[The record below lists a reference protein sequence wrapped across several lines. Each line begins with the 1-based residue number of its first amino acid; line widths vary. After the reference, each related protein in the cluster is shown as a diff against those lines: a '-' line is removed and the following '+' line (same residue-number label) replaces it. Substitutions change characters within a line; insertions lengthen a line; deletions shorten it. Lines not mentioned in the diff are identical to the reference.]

1 MIRINLLPFRAAR
14 RTENIKRQVS
24 LFVLSL
30 ILVFVVVIFL
40 SINMNVKIKKLTG
53 ELDKAKQ
60 DLELVKKDAKKVV
73 AMKKE
78 LDTLQKKTE
87 VMEMLDTNR
96 KGPVNLLDAMTELV
110 VPNRMWFKSL
120 DASGRTVVINGI
132 SLDNKTTADFMS
144 RLEGSQLF
152 SKVTLQSVR
161 ASTNKLKQFG
171 ITCTKAPPQ
180 KTGGK

>member
-30 ILVFVVVIFL
+30 VLVVVVVIFMG
-40 SINMNVKIKKLTG
+40 ITMNGKIKTLTG
-53 ELDKAKQ
+53 DLDKAKQ
-60 DLELVKKDAKKVV
+60 DLAAVQKDAKKV
-73 AMKKE
+73 AEMKKN
-78 LDTLQKKTE
+78 LDTLQKKTD
-87 VMEMLDTNR
+87 VMEKLDTNR
-96 KGPVNLLDAMTELV
+96 KGPVILLDALTELV

-120 DASGRTVVINGI
+120 DASGPNVVINGI

-161 ASTNKLKQFG
+161 ASQDKLKSFG
-171 ITCTKAPPQ
+171 ITCTKAPPK

>member
-14 RTENIKRQVS
+14 KTENIKRQVS

-30 ILVFVVVIFL
+30 VLTLMIVILM
-40 SINMNVKIKKLTG
+40 SIIMNGKIKTLTG
-53 ELDKAKQ
+53 ELNKAKQ
-60 DLELVKKDAKKVV
+60 DLEAVKKDAKKVV

-78 LDTLQKKTE
+78 LDTLQKKTD
-87 VMEMLDTNR
+87 VMEKLDTNR
-96 KGPVNLLDAMTELV
+96 KAPVNLLEAMTELV

-120 DASGRTVVINGI
+120 DASGKNVVINGI

-144 RLEGSQLF
+144 RLEESQLF
-152 SKVTLQSVR
+152 SKVTLHSVK
-161 ASTNKLKQFG
+161 AEKDKLKSFG
-171 ITCTKAPPQ
+171 ITCSKAPPK